1 MRSLCLSVYLSLL
14 HLSPLRLFTSSLSIS
29 FTHSLAR
36 SLARSVTASVS
47 LELCF
52 AYCVPKGVAGGEFC
66 RLSLSLYLVLPGL
79 VRAHSRTRRRSSP
92 PRFRRVAS
100 RHNLSEVPRTTRFD
114 VRRRFRCVAE
124 AVSTS
129 SPPSS
134 SSSCFFFSLCAST
147 PHTIAVIPPEY
158 RTASSSLIVPP
169 IVSDHRHTAS
179 LRRRSPSSSILVD
192 LSLLHFV
199 HFTPNARSLAGSLSS
214 IRPASPLGRVAHH
227 QQRDSRRQPYR

>member
-66 RLSLSLYLVLPGL
+66 RLSHSLSFSLSLYLVLPGL
-79 VRAHSRTRRRSSP
+79 IRAHSRTRRRSSP

-100 RHNLSEVPRTTRFD
+100 RHKRSEVPRTTRFD

-134 SSSCFFFSLCAST
+134 SSSCFFFVTLRF
-147 PHTIAVIPPEY
+147 HTSHNRRHSSGVPY
-158 RTASSSLIVPP
+158 RVL
-169 IVSDHRHTAS
+169 
-179 LRRRSPSSSILVD
+179 LVD
-192 LSLLHFV
+192 
-199 HFTPNARSLAGSLSS
+199 R
-214 IRPASPLGRVAHH
+214 ASYCL
-227 QQRDSRRQPYR
+227 